1 MTDRYDDEL
10 KLVLEDLADL
20 MQNEASPKKS
30 KMLQL
35 LMNNK
40 SERNQMCTL
49 PNQFLMKHIE
59 ILVKEMSRKKANFN
73 LTILLSFDKLKVL
86 MNSCHYENFQIW
98 F

>member
-59 ILVKEMSRKKANFN
+59 ILVKEMPRKKANFN
-73 LTILLSFDKLKVL
+73 LTIQLSFDKLKMFCFV
-86 MNSCHYENFQIW
+86 F
-98 F
+98 

>member
-49 PNQFLMKHIE
+49 PYQFLMKHIE
-59 ILVKEMSRKKANFN
+59 ILVNP
-73 LTILLSFDKLKVL
+73 ILHGVRLPLIL
-86 MNSCHYENFQIW
+86 HGGAILPPA
-98 F
+98 